1 MTPSRRQTLRGNV
14 APEMSAPSTST
25 SSTTPPARGAN
36 LLVPVAADY
45 LAQTVSRQ
53 LADAINLGLFAVG
66 EQLPAEST
74 LAGQLGVSTV
84 TLRDAL
90 ATLRRKGLVETR
102 RGRNGGSFVVGPAAP
117 PTDRLRDRLRELSVV
132 ELRDLGDEWT
142 AVSGAAARFAA
153 ARASD
158 DEVAHLRALADD
170 LAAAGDVVQRVR
182 ANSRFG
188 IELAL
193 ASQSARLTR
202 AEVRLQ
208 AESGELLWTSTE
220 SPLDPAEVAADL
232 HRIADAVADED
243 ALAARD
249 LAEQRTRQNV
259 RWLIGAHLELS
270 DS

>member
-1 MTPSRRQTLRGNV
+1 
-14 APEMSAPSTST
+14 MSASPSTT
-25 SSTTPPARGAN
+25 SAPGRGAN

-102 RGRNGGSFVVGPAAP
+102 RGRNGGSFVVGPTTLPA
-117 PTDRLRDRLRELSVV
+117 DRLSGRLRELSVV
-132 ELRDLGDEWT
+132 ELRDLSDEWT

-158 DEVAHLRALADD
+158 DEVAHLRSLADE
-170 LAAAGDVVQRVR
+170 LADAADVVGRVR

-193 ASQSARLTR
+193 ASQSERLTR

-208 AESGELLWTSTE
+208 AESGELLWAVTD
-220 SPLDPAEVAADL
+220 SPLDPTDVAADL
-232 HRIADAVADED
+232 HRIADAVAAEDE
-243 ALAARD
+243 LAARD